1 MHLLN
6 IDSMLYTTLR
16 SDLHWI
22 LIQCY
27 LQHFEVIYN
36 GLCIVFYF
44 DSFVLIQC
52 YLQHFEV
59 IYTGY

>member
-1 MHLLN
+1 
-6 IDSMLYTTLR
+6 MLFTTLR

-36 GLCIVFYF
+36 GLSIVFYF
-44 DSFVLIQC
+44 DSFVKTETYKQTILN
-52 YLQHFEV
+52 
-59 IYTGY
+59 IYDYIFWVWH